1 MTDVTPRIPTAAVF
15 LAALSGGDTP
25 QDAVDDARCLLPPI
39 GCGRSLTDGDLTDQT
54 AAREWH
60 ISGLCPACFDHA
72 APDDED
78 CDEGRLAEQQ
88 HLLDSADAAFALL
101 AVQHPDRCHT
111 AADYPTWTAGGA
123 A

>member
-15 LAALSGGDTP
+15 LAALSGGD
-25 QDAVDDARCLLPPI
+25 
-39 GCGRSLTDGDLTDQT
+39 
-54 AAREWH
+54 
-60 ISGLCPACFDHA
+60 
-72 APDDED
+72 

-88 HLLDSADAAFALL
+88 HLLDSADTAFALL